1 MSLDEQALGALRRQ
15 QAPDPGRYR
24 PAASRRRLIWALPAV
39 LAAVALF
46 WWFAGDEPQKVEL
59 VEAAPPLEG
68 GVVAVLSASG
78 YVVAERRATVSAKV
92 TGRVSEILFEEGAEV
107 EAGQVLARLDDR
119 NAEAARDLALR
130 QYDAARLDVREVEIR
145 LAEARRELGRV
156 EQLRAEQLISA
167 AALDQASAEEAALA
181 ARLEGARAAVSVAR
195 AAVQVRERELEDLV
209 VRAPFG
215 GVVVFKDAQPG
226 EMVSPISAGG
236 GYTRTG
242 IASVVDMQSL
252 EIHVDVNEAYL
263 NRVAEGQF
271 AEAVLDAYPDWKIAA
286 RVRAIVPTADRQKA
300 TVRVRVAFDA
310 LDSRILPDMGAKVR
324 FLSQADAGDSPPVA
338 LVPAGA
344 IMERSG
350 EASVWRVEEGLARR
364 VTVRVGTE
372 AEGRRAILA
381 GLAPGD
387 QVVVDPPDTLTEG
400 MAVSARTPD

>member
-1 MSLDEQALGALRRQ
+1 MSLDEEALAALRRQ

-24 PAASRRRLIWALPAV
+24 PTARRRRLIWALPAV
-39 LAAVALF
+39 AAAAVLAWLLS
-46 WWFAGDEPQKVEL
+46 GEEPLQVEL
-59 VEAAPPLEG
+59 VEAAAPLQG
-68 GVVAVLSASG
+68 GMVAVLSASG

-92 TGRVSEILFEEGAEV
+92 TGRVSEILFEEGAQV

-130 QYDAARLDVREVEIR
+130 QFEAARLEVREVEVR
-145 LAEARRELGRV
+145 LEEARRELGRV

-195 AAVQVRERELEDLV
+195 AAVQVRERELDDLV

-263 NRVAEGQF
+263 NRVAEGQL
-271 AEAVLDAYPDWKIAA
+271 AEAVLDAYPDWKIPA

-300 TVRVRVAFDA
+300 TVRVRVAFNA

-324 FLSQADAGDSPPVA
+324 FLSQPDADGPPPVA

-344 IMERSG
+344 VMERAG
-350 EASVWRVEEGLARR
+350 EASVWSVEEGVARR
-364 VTVRVGTE
+364 VAVRVGAE

-387 QVVVDPPDTLTEG
+387 QVVVDPPDALTEG
-400 MAVSARTPD
+400 TVVTARGPD

>member
-1 MSLDEQALGALRRQ
+1 MSFDEQALAALRRQ

-24 PAASRRRLIWALPAV
+24 PATRRRRLVWALPLLL
-39 LAAVALF
+39 LAAAVV
-46 WWFAGDEPQKVEL
+46 WWVSGDVPQEVEL
-59 VEAAPPLEG
+59 VEVAPPLEG

-92 TGRVSEILFEEGAEV
+92 TGRVSEILFEEGALV

-130 QYDAARLDVREVEIR
+130 QSDAARLEVREVEVR
-145 LAEARRELGRV
+145 LDEARRELGRV

-167 AALDQASAEEAALA
+167 AALDRATAEVAALA

-195 AAVQVRERELEDLV
+195 AAVQVRERELDDLV

-263 NRVAEGQF
+263 NRVFEGQL
-271 AEAVLDAYPDWKIAA
+271 AEAVLDAYPDWRIAA

-300 TVRVRVAFDA
+300 TVRVRVAFDT

-324 FLSQADAGDSPPVA
+324 FLSRTETAGPQPVA

-344 IMERSG
+344 ILEQG
-350 EASVWRVEEGLARR
+350 GTTSVWRVEEGVARR
-364 VTVRVGTE
+364 VVVRAGTE

-381 GLAPGD
+381 GVAPGD
-387 QVVVDPPDTLTEG
+387 LVVVDPPDALAEG
-400 MAVSARTPD
+400 AAVRARTPD

>member
-1 MSLDEQALGALRRQ
+1 MSWTIEMSPLL
-15 QAPDPGRYR
+15 PG
-24 PAASRRRLIWALPAV
+24 PVMW
-39 LAAVALF
+39 AAVA
-46 WWFAGDEPQKVEL
+46 
-59 VEAAPPLEG
+59 
-68 GVVAVLSASG
+68 
-78 YVVAERRATVSAKV
+78 
-92 TGRVSEILFEEGAEV
+92 
-107 EAGQVLARLDDR
+107 
-119 NAEAARDLALR
+119 
-130 QYDAARLDVREVEIR
+130 
-145 LAEARRELGRV
+145 
-156 EQLRAEQLISA
+156 
-167 AALDQASAEEAALA
+167 
-181 ARLEGARAAVSVAR
+181 VAR

-263 NRVAEGQF
+263 NRVAEGQL

-324 FLSQADAGDSPPVA
+324 FLSQSDAGGPPPVA
-338 LVPAGA
+338 VVPAGA
-344 IMERSG
+344 VMERAG
-350 EASVWRVEEGLARR
+350 EASVWRVEEGVATR
-364 VTVRVGTE
+364 VAVRVGAE

-381 GLAPGD
+381 GVAPGD
-387 QVVVDPPDTLTEG
+387 RLVLDPPDTLTEG
-400 MAVSARTPD
+400 AAVSPREPD